1 MTLEKIRTGL
11 TFDDVLLV
19 PSESTILPSQICLKT
34 RLTPNIDLNI
44 PIVSAAMDTVT
55 ESDMAIAIAREG
67 GIGFIHKNMSIEEQ
81 AAEVEVVKRYEN
93 GMIANPIT
101 LTPDNTLMDM
111 EAILHKY
118 RISGLPVVYKD
129 NKLVGIIT
137 NRDIKYLTLDKK
149 KVSEVMTK
157 DNLITAK
164 IGTSLQDAKKILW
177 ENRIEKLPIV
187 DDENRLVGLITSKDI
202 DNVINF
208 PNACKDARGRLR
220 CGAAVGVG
228 AETLER
234 VTALVKVGVD
244 VVTVDSAHGHSKNV
258 IDTVRSIR
266 KAFPQLDVIAG
277 NIVTKEAAAA
287 LIEAGANTVK
297 VGIGP
302 GSICTTRI
310 VAGVGV
316 PQLTMW
322 RSIAAIKMCA
332 L

>member
-118 RISGLPVVYKD
+118 RISGLPVVDKD

-137 NRDIKYLTLDKK
+137 NRDIK
-149 KVSEVMTK
+149 
-157 DNLITAK
+157 IF
-164 IGTSLQDAKKILW
+164 DA
-177 ENRIEKLPIV
+177 
-187 DDENRLVGLITSKDI
+187 
-202 DNVINF
+202 
-208 PNACKDARGRLR
+208 
-220 CGAAVGVG
+220 
-228 AETLER
+228 
-234 VTALVKVGVD
+234 
-244 VVTVDSAHGHSKNV
+244 
-258 IDTVRSIR
+258 
-266 KAFPQLDVIAG
+266 
-277 NIVTKEAAAA
+277 
-287 LIEAGANTVK
+287 
-297 VGIGP
+297 
-302 GSICTTRI
+302 
-310 VAGVGV
+310 
-316 PQLTMW
+316 
-322 RSIAAIKMCA
+322 
-332 L
+332 

>member
-220 CGAAVGVG
+220 CGGRRRRNVG
-228 AETLER
+228 ACYCS
-234 VTALVKVGVD
+234 GQ
-244 VVTVDSAHGHSKNV
+244 S
-258 IDTVRSIR
+258 RSR
-266 KAFPQLDVIAG
+266 CG
-277 NIVTKEAAAA
+277 NGGQCA
-287 LIEAGANTVK
+287 
-297 VGIGP
+297 
-302 GSICTTRI
+302 
-310 VAGVGV
+310 
-316 PQLTMW
+316 
-322 RSIAAIKMCA
+322 RSQQKCN
-332 L
+332 